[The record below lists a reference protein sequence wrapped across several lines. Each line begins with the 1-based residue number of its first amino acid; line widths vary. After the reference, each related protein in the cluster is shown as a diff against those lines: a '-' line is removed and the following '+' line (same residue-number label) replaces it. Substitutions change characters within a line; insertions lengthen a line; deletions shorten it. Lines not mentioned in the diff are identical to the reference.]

1 MILDPVQDTTTE
13 QLEQVRRRLDQ
24 LDDRLVDLIARRAEL
39 ARSLGRAKRDAG
51 LPIVDFAREAA
62 VVRRA
67 ATHARHKG
75 LPEEDVR
82 DIFWDLIAVA
92 RRVQMEER

>member
-1 MILDPVQDTTTE
+1 
-13 QLEQVRRRLDQ
+13 
-24 LDDRLVDLIARRAEL
+24 
-39 ARSLGRAKRDAG
+39 
-51 LPIVDFAREAA
+51 LPIVEFAREAA

-67 ATHARHKG
+67 ATHARDKG